1 LNLKSSSK
9 FLGIGVSVVTLLVF
23 TIIYGPGN
31 LYRTFVSLP
40 PYFLLF
46 FLAALSFHI
55 LSFVFWSLRIVVLA
69 RANGF
74 KISFPRA
81 FIVVMSSLFAASITP
96 GYVGGE
102 PIRIKKLND
111 YGVPVGNAT
120 AIALGER
127 GFDSIF
133 FVIIFA
139 FVILSGLEILTGQLR
154 LYAIVGIV
162 VLVIFLTFLLLS
174 MGAHTMMK
182 RTMGWIER
190 VVKRFERK
198 GKNYEQALPKIFE
211 HVEAYSS
218 STRQIFLKNPVVLTA
233 GIAITS
239 LLWLSDF
246 SVPTILLIGF
256 GVSPNIIYVIFIQV
270 ILVLVSLI
278 PLTPSSAGIMEV
290 LMIATFSIFLPHS
303 SLIAFVIVWRF
314 ITFYFNLAIGSLGF
328 HKIVA
333 K

>member
-1 LNLKSSSK
+1 LNLKSGSK
-9 FLGIGVSVVTLLVF
+9 FLGIGVSVVTFLVF
-23 TIIYGPGN
+23 AIIYGPEN
-31 LYRTFVSLP
+31 LFRTFVSLP

-55 LSFVFWSLRIVVLA
+55 LSFIFWSLRIVVLS

-74 KISFPRA
+74 KISFSKS

-111 YGVPVGNAT
+111 YGVPVGSAT

-154 LYAIVGIV
+154 LYAIIGII
-162 VLVIFLTFLLLS
+162 VLGIFLIFLLLS
-174 MGAHTMMK
+174 MGAHTLMRK
-182 RTMGWIER
+182 AMGWLER

-198 GKNYEQALPKIFE
+198 GKNYEEALPKVFAQ
-211 HVEAYSS
+211 VEAYSS
-218 STRQIFLKNPVVLTA
+218 STRRIFLKNPVVLTA
-233 GIAITS
+233 GVAITA

-246 SVPTILLIGF
+246 TVPTVLLIGF
-256 GVSPNIIYVIFIQV
+256 GVSPNLLYVIFIQV

-303 SLIAFVIVWRF
+303 SLIAFVIIWRF

-328 HKIVA
+328 HRIVA